1 LTKIKKIQQREHYVD
16 NKKFFGAMVK
26 FKAACD
32 EAEKENET
40 RPRVPPYV
48 GQCIMKIAYK
58 LSNKHNFINYP
69 FKEEM
74 IGDGIENCILYIKNF
89 DPDKSSNPFAYFT
102 QIIYYAFLRRIEKEK
117 KGLYTKYKAIEMFNL
132 NNSMSPEDTEYITS
146 SAAAAENANI
156 FIRDFEE
163 KRFNK

>member
-1 LTKIKKIQQREHYVD
+1 MPKIKASQREHYVD
-16 NKKFFGAMVK
+16 NKKFYGAMIK
-26 FKAACD
+26 FKESCD
-32 EAEKENET
+32 EAKINDDIE
-40 RPRVPPYV
+40 PRVPSYI
-48 GQCIMKIAYK
+48 GECIMKIAYK

-74 IGDGIENCILYIKNF
+74 IGDGIENCILYIRNF
-89 DPDKSSNPFAYFT
+89 NPEKSTNPFAYFT

-117 KGLYTKYKAIEMFNL
+117 KGLYTKFKATELFNL
-132 NNSMSPEDTEYITS
+132 NHSLSPEDTEFIKS
-146 SAAAAENANI
+146 SSTASENASI

>member
-1 LTKIKKIQQREHYVD
+1 
-16 NKKFFGAMVK
+16 
-26 FKAACD
+26 
-32 EAEKENET
+32 
-40 RPRVPPYV
+40 
-48 GQCIMKIAYK
+48 
-58 LSNKHNFINYP
+58 
-69 FKEEM
+69 M

-146 SAAAAENANI
+146 SAAAAENAYI

>member
-1 LTKIKKIQQREHYVD
+1 MPKIKPNQREHYVD
-16 NKKFFGAMVK
+16 NKKFYLEMTK
-26 FKAACD
+26 FKTSCEEAIDLD
-32 EAEKENET
+32 EKL
-40 RPRVPPYV
+40 PRVPPYI
-48 GQCIMKIAYK
+48 GTCIMKIAYK

-89 DPDKSSNPFAYFT
+89 NPEKSNNPFAYFT

-117 KGLYTKYKAIEMFNL
+117 KGLYTKLKATEQFNL
-132 NNSMSPEDTEYITS
+132 NNSLSIEDNEIIKS
-146 SAAAAENANI
+146 SASALENANI

>member
-1 LTKIKKIQQREHYVD
+1 LTKLKPNQREHYVD
-16 NKKFFGAMVK
+16 NKKFYSEMIK
-26 FKAACD
+26 FKSSCE
-32 EAEKENET
+32 EATNNNEPK
-40 RPRVPPYV
+40 PRVPPYI
-48 GQCIMKIAYK
+48 GECIMKIAYK

-74 IGDGIENCILYIKNF
+74 IGDGIENCILYIRNF
-89 DPDKSSNPFAYFT
+89 NPEKSNNPFAYFT

-117 KGLYTKYKAIEMFNL
+117 KGLYTKFKATELFNL
-132 NNSMSPEDTEYITS
+132 HNSLSPEDTEYIKS
-146 SAAAAENANI
+146 SSMAAENASI